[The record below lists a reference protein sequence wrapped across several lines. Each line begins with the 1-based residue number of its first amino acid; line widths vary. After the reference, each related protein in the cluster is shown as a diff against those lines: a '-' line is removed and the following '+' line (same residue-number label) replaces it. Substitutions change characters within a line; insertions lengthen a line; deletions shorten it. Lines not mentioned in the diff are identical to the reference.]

1 MSRIGKIPVIIPDKV
16 KVQVKNQHVAVEG
29 PNGKL
34 ALDVHHLAT
43 VKVDDQQ
50 VLVTRPND
58 NKESKAIHGLVRS
71 LIQNMVIGVSK
82 GFVKQ
87 LEIQGVGFKATLANK
102 KITLNLGYSHE
113 IVYPV
118 PDTIVVTLED
128 GGTKIKIEGPD
139 KQLVGKVA
147 SEIRK
152 LFVGTFDL
160 DLGTTIFKSHNN
172 RVRYWV
178 NDFV

>member
-34 ALDVHHLAT
+34 ALDVHYLAT

-113 IVYPV
+113 IVYSV
-118 PDTIVVTLED
+118 PDTIVVTLEE

-147 SEIRK
+147 SEIRSFYPPEPYK
-152 LFVGTFDL
+152 GK
-160 DLGTTIFKSHNN
+160 G
-172 RVRYWV
+172 VRYSDEKV
-178 NDFV
+178 KRKEGKTVQ

>member
-1 MSRIGKIPVIIPDKV
+1 MSRIGKVPVIIPDKV
-16 KVQVKNQHVAVEG
+16 KVQVKDQHVAVEG

-34 ALDVHHLAT
+34 TLDVPHLAT
-43 VKVDDQQ
+43 VKVNEQQ
-50 VLVTRPND
+50 VLVSRPND

-87 LEIQGVGFKATLANK
+87 LDIQGVGFKATMANK

-147 SEIRK
+147 SEIRSFYPPEPYK
-152 LFVGTFDL
+152 GK
-160 DLGTTIFKSHNN
+160 G
-172 RVRYWV
+172 VRYSDEQV
-178 NDFV
+178 KRKEGKTVQ

>member
-147 SEIRK
+147 SEIRSFYPPEPYK
-152 LFVGTFDL
+152 GK
-160 DLGTTIFKSHNN
+160 GE
-172 RVRYWV
+172 RYSDEKV
-178 NDFV
+178 KRKEGKTVQ

>member
-34 ALDVHHLAT
+34 TLDVPHLAT

-50 VLVTRPND
+50 ILVSRPND

-87 LEIQGVGFKATLANK
+87 LEIQGVGFKATMANK

-118 PDTIVVTLED
+118 PDTIAVTLED

-147 SEIRK
+147 SEIRSFYPPEPYK
-152 LFVGTFDL
+152 GK
-160 DLGTTIFKSHNN
+160 G
-172 RVRYWV
+172 VRYSDEQV
-178 NDFV
+178 KRKEGKTVQ

>member
-1 MSRIGKIPVIIPDKV
+1 MSRIGKIPVIIPDEV

-87 LEIQGVGFKATLANK
+87 LEIQGVGFKATMANK

-118 PDTIVVTLED
+118 PDSIVVTLED

-147 SEIRK
+147 SEIRSFYPPEPYK
-152 LFVGTFDL
+152 GK
-160 DLGTTIFKSHNN
+160 G
-172 RVRYWV
+172 VRYSDEQV
-178 NDFV
+178 KRKEGKTVQ

>member
-34 ALDVHHLAT
+34 TLDVPHLAT

-50 VLVTRPND
+50 ILVSRPND

-82 GFVKQ
+82 GFVRQ
-87 LEIQGVGFKATLANK
+87 LEIQGVGFKATMANK

-147 SEIRK
+147 SEIRSFYPPEPYK
-152 LFVGTFDL
+152 GK
-160 DLGTTIFKSHNN
+160 G
-172 RVRYWV
+172 VRYSDEQV
-178 NDFV
+178 KRKEGKTVQ

>member
-1 MSRIGKIPVIIPDKV
+1 MSRICKIPVIIPDKV

-50 VLVTRPND
+50 VLVKRPND

-147 SEIRK
+147 SEIRSFYPPEPYK
-152 LFVGTFDL
+152 GK
-160 DLGTTIFKSHNN
+160 G
-172 RVRYWV
+172 VRYSDEKV
-178 NDFV
+178 KRKEGKTVQ

>member
-34 ALDVHHLAT
+34 TLDVPHLAT
-43 VKVDDQQ
+43 VKIDDQQ
-50 VLVTRPND
+50 ILVSRPND

-87 LEIQGVGFKATLANK
+87 LEIQGVGFKATMANK

-147 SEIRK
+147 SEIRSFYPPEPYK
-152 LFVGTFDL
+152 GK
-160 DLGTTIFKSHNN
+160 G
-172 RVRYWV
+172 VRYSDEQV
-178 NDFV
+178 KRKEGKTVQ